1 MFYLAIYSTV
11 SLTNRPLEWS
21 IYLTILIGLLF
32 AISTFTQIGFFTAY
46 LISNYLLISEF
57 WNGIW
62 LICNVMLFLTTI
74 ILFVLAVL
82 SQYSGRSLDE
92 VRKRPAVIIKEVMRK

>member
-1 MFYLAIYSTV
+1 MFSLAISSTV

-21 IYLTILIGLLF
+21 IYLTIMVGLLF
-32 AISTFTQIGFFTAY
+32 LISTLTQLGFFIAY

-57 WNGIW
+57 YNGIW
-62 LICNVMLFLTTI
+62 IICNLMLFLTTI

-92 VRKRPAVIIKEVMRK
+92 VRKRPAVIIKEILRK

>member
-1 MFYLAIYSTV
+1 
-11 SLTNRPLEWS
+11 
-21 IYLTILIGLLF
+21 
-32 AISTFTQIGFFTAY
+32 
-46 LISNYLLISEF
+46 
-57 WNGIW
+57 
-62 LICNVMLFLTTI
+62 MLFLTTI